1 MGLAVF
7 ISALVAVASADVHA
21 PSYGYAP
28 EFYCRDTNTS
38 VYAKVCVPAFA
49 EKVTPVTLAV
59 KEVVDN
65 DYCFD
70 RVLTVCE
77 ETSTTVEREICT
89 YVYEKEEVVAPC
101 TTTQVTYDQKSETM
115 KVTACGAAGYGGYGH
130 QAAGHGGEHQVCRE
144 EYQTQAYKVP
154 LVTWALEVSCMLAY
168 PAPKQVCVTKSIEI
182 TEVKCEDKIE
192 NKCFNV
198 AKFVDATNT
207 VDQKE
212 VIIGEPSC
220 EQITLTLPTQS
231 CSKTHVASVH
241 HAVHHGIH
249 HAPALHAVHHASTHH
264 GVHHSP
270 VHSVFHS
277 PVFHG

>member
-1 MGLAVF
+1 MGIVT
-7 ISALVAVASADVHA
+7 ALIGAAAADTG
-21 PSYGYAP
+21 YGYAP

-38 VYAKVCVPAFA
+38 IYAEVCVPAFT

-89 YVYEKEEVVAPC
+89 YEYEREDVTAPC
-101 TTTQVTYDQKSETM
+101 TTTQVTYEEKSETM
-115 KVTACGAAGYGGYGH
+115 KVTTCGATGYGSPGYGH
-130 QAAGHGGEHQVCRE
+130 GEHQVCRE

-154 LVTWALEVSCMLAY
+154 LVTAPLEVSCMLAY
-168 PAPKQVCVTKSIEI
+168 PAPKKVCVTKSIEM

-212 VIIGEPSC
+212 VIVGEPSC
-220 EQITLTLPTQS
+220 EKITLTLPTQS
-231 CSKTHVASVH
+231 CSKGHHAPVVH
-241 HAVHHGIH
+241 HAPVYHG
-249 HAPALHAVHHASTHH
+249 
-264 GVHHSP
+264 
-270 VHSVFHS
+270 
-277 PVFHG
+277 

>member
-1 MGLAVF
+1 MMFTL
-7 ISALVAVASADVHA
+7 ISALIAVASADVHA
-21 PSYGYAP
+21 PAYGYAP
-28 EFYCRDTNTS
+28 EYYCRDTNTS
-38 VYAKVCVPAFA
+38 VYAEVCVPAFA

-77 ETSTTVEREICT
+77 ETSTTVDREICT
-89 YVYEKEEVVAPC
+89 YVYEREDVTAPC
-101 TTTQVTYDQKSETM
+101 TTTQVTYDEKSETM
-115 KVTACGAAGYGGYGH
+115 KVTTCGASGYGSPGYGH
-130 QAAGHGGEHQVCRE
+130 GEHQYCRE

-154 LVTWALEVSCMLAY
+154 LVTAPLEQSCSLAY
-168 PAPKQVCVTKSIEI
+168 PAPKKVCVTKAIEI

-198 AKFVDATNT
+198 AKFADATNT

-231 CSKTHVASVH
+231 CSKGHHAPVH
-241 HAVHHGIH
+241 HAPVYHG
-249 HAPALHAVHHASTHH
+249 
-264 GVHHSP
+264 
-270 VHSVFHS
+270 
-277 PVFHG
+277 

>member
-1 MGLAVF
+1 MVRPTLSMFQPIF
-7 ISALVAVASADVHA
+7 ISALIAGASAAVHA

-28 EFYCRDTNTS
+28 EYYCRDTNTS
-38 VYAKVCVPAFA
+38 VYAEVCVPAFA

-70 RVLTVCE
+70 RVLTICE

-115 KVTACGAAGYGGYGH
+115 KVTACGAAGYGYGH
-130 QAAGHGGEHQVCRE
+130 QQSYGQGEHQVCRE

-154 LVTWALEVSCMLAY
+154 LVTAPLEVSCMLAY
-168 PAPKQVCVTKSIEI
+168 PAPKQVCVTKAIEI
-182 TEVKCEDKIE
+182 TEVKCEDKVE

-231 CSKTHVASVH
+231 CSKTHAPVH
-241 HAVHHGIH
+241 HAPVYHG
-249 HAPALHAVHHASTHH
+249 
-264 GVHHSP
+264 
-270 VHSVFHS
+270 
-277 PVFHG
+277 

>member
-1 MGLAVF
+1 MGPLRLLYSYRHIMLVISLAF
-7 ISALVAVASADVHA
+7 IFQVAFAAHPA
-21 PSYGYAP
+21 PAYGYAP
-28 EFYCRDTNTS
+28 EYTCRDTNTS
-38 VYAKVCVPAFA
+38 VYAEVCVPAFT

-115 KVTACGAAGYGGYGH
+115 KVTACGAAGYGYGHHGYG
-130 QAAGHGGEHQVCRE
+130 QGEHQVCRE

-154 LVTWALEVSCMLAY
+154 LVTAPLEQSCMLAY
-168 PAPKQVCVTKSIEI
+168 PAPKQVCVTKAIEI

-198 AKFVDATNT
+198 AKFADATNT

-231 CSKTHVASVH
+231 CSKTHAPVVH
-241 HAVHHGIH
+241 HAPVHHG
-249 HAPALHAVHHASTHH
+249 
-264 GVHHSP
+264 
-270 VHSVFHS
+270 
-277 PVFHG
+277 